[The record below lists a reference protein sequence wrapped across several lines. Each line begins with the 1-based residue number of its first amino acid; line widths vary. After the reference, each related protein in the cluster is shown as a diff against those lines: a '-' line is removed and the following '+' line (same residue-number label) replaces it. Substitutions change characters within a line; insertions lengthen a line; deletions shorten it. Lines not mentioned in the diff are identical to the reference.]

1 VHGRTIRRP
10 EDFATPARI
19 DLSSLRV
26 AFTPDFGFAPTERL
40 IVDAFG
46 EKTNLF
52 RHVFGHTA
60 DATPDCAGADEAF
73 EVLRALGFLA
83 SHADK
88 ARTRPQ
94 DVGPNVRANV
104 EEGLRY
110 TAADVARAQ
119 TLQTTLYRRWQAFFQ
134 NWDVILTPS
143 ITLSPRSWRELY
155 PAEIDGKP
163 TRTYFHWL
171 ALAYAVTLP
180 GHPAVS
186 LPLGVDRHGMPF
198 GLQIVGPRGGDAFV
212 LSVAA
217 ELEALLAGDA
227 RTARPV
233 PDLAALKK
241 ARPISEMEGFLGFD

>member
-1 VHGRTIRRP
+1 MAARSAAPRISPCRR
-10 EDFATPARI
+10 AI

-26 AFTPDFGFAPTERL
+26 AFTPDFGFAPTERH
-40 IVDAFG
+40 IAEVFG
-46 EKTNLF
+46 EKTGLF
-52 RHVFGHTA
+52 RHVFAHTE

-83 SHADK
+83 SHAEK
-88 ARTRPQ
+88 VRTRPQ

-143 ITLSPRSWRELY
+143 ITISPRPWRELY

-171 ALAYAVTLP
+171 ALAYAVTLARSSRGFAACRRSIATACRSASRSSARAAAMRLCCRSPPNWRRCWPAMP
-180 GHPAVS
+180 GLRARFP
-186 LPLGVDRHGMPF
+186 
-198 GLQIVGPRGGDAFV
+198 IWRG
-212 LSVAA
+212 
-217 ELEALLAGDA
+217 
-227 RTARPV
+227 
-233 PDLAALKK
+233 
-241 ARPISEMEGFLGFD
+241 